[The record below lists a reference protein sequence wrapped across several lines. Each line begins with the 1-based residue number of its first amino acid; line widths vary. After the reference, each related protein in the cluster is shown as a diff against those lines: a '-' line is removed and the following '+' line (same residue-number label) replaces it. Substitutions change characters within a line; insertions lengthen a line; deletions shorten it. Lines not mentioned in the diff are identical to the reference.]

1 MNDVGGR
8 STRSNA
14 DVRVRSGVARAAHG
28 DRPAPCDGVRIF
40 RVIAAAALTVLT
52 GCAVGPNFER
62 PPPPTVDRYDQN
74 TVELPNAG
82 ADQPVQTLTAGSAP
96 ADAWWR
102 AFASSPLDDTVS
114 SALGANPT
122 LQAARSTLDA
132 ATETLNAARGALWPQ
147 LDAVGTASRGNGGIN
162 RSGLISVRNL
172 YNLGGALTYNVD
184 LFGGTRRRIEQQA
197 ALVDF
202 QRGVVGATY
211 LTLTGNVVTAVIDI
225 ASATEELAAVEEII
239 AVDEHNLELVQISA
253 QAGKSA
259 GTDVL
264 AAEGQLANDRTLVP
278 PLRQQL
284 AAARHTLAILTG
296 RAPAEWGP
304 PPFSFAA
311 LTLPTDLPLTLPSE
325 LVRARPDI
333 LAAEAQLH
341 AATAAVGIATAQL
354 YPNLTLTGS
363 WTTSGT
369 TSSDLFKSE
378 TDIWSIAAGLT
389 APIFH
394 GGELR
399 AQQRAAIDLLAAQ
412 LATYRETVLAAFGQ
426 VADALNALQHDAE
439 SVAAQ
444 QKALE
449 TAEATL
455 DLTQQSYE
463 AGQASFVQVLVG
475 QRLYQQARLGITRA
489 VSQRYLDTALFF
501 LALGGD
507 AMR

>member
-1 MNDVGGR
+1 LLA
-8 STRSNA
+8 T
-14 DVRVRSGVARAAHG
+14 VALL
-28 DRPAPCDGVRIF
+28 
-40 RVIAAAALTVLT
+40 ALA
-52 GCAVGPNFER
+52 GCAVGPDFRR
-62 PPPPTVDRYDQN
+62 PEPPTFDRYDEN
-74 TVELPNAG
+74 AVVLPSAG
-82 ADQPVQTLTAGSAP
+82 EGQPLQTLAPGSVP

-102 AFASSPLDDTVS
+102 AFGSMPLDETVGY
-114 SALGANPT
+114 ALDVNPT
-122 LQAARSTLDA
+122 LEAARATLDA
-132 ATETLNAARGALWPQ
+132 ATETLAAARGALWPQ
-147 LDAVGTASRGNGGIN
+147 LDAVATASRGNGGVN
-162 RSGLISVRNL
+162 RSGALSVRNL
-172 YNLGGALTYNVD
+172 YNVGGALSYNVD
-184 LFGGTRRRIEQQA
+184 LFGGTRRRIEQEA

-202 QRGVVGATY
+202 ERGQVGATY
-211 LTLTGNVVTAVIDI
+211 LTLTGNVVTAAIDV
-225 ASATEELAAVEEII
+225 AAATEELAAVEEII
-239 AVDEHNLELVQISA
+239 AVDEHNLQLVQISA

-264 AAEGQLANDRTLVP
+264 TAEGQLANDRTLLP

-284 AAARHTLAILTG
+284 AEARHALAILTG
-296 RAPAEWGP
+296 RVPAEWSP
-304 PPFSFAA
+304 PGFTFAD
-311 LTLPTDLPLTLPSE
+311 LSLPTNLPLTLPAE
-325 LVRARPDI
+325 LVRTRPDI

-363 WTTSGT
+363 WTTTGT
-369 TSSDLFKSE
+369 TSGDLFSPDS
-378 TDIWSIAAGLT
+378 DIWSIAAALT

-412 LATYRETVLAAFGQ
+412 LAIYRETVLAAFGQ
-426 VADALNALQHDAE
+426 VADALNALEHDAE
-439 SVAAQ
+439 AVAAQ
-444 QKALE
+444 QAALE
-449 TAEATL
+449 TARASL

-463 AGQASFVQVLVG
+463 AGQASFVEVLIS